1 MGEGLK
7 ENGAAQAELD
17 ETSKQKAEARYVHFY
32 ETHGEPDPNAQ
43 GNVDFN

>member
-1 MGEGLK
+1 VGEGLK
-7 ENGAAQAELD
+7 ENGAARVELD
-17 ETSKQKAEARYVHFY
+17 ETSKQKAEARYAHFY